1 MEEETFT
8 CNECAV
14 EFTLVYDAIEQPQVC
29 PFCASPLEEDLVDL
43 EEEWDENPNPYGD
56 SDD

>member
-8 CNECAV
+8 CNECTV

-29 PFCASPLEEDLVDL
+29 PFCASPLEEDQVDL
-43 EEEWDENPNPYGD
+43 EEDWDNNPNPYGD